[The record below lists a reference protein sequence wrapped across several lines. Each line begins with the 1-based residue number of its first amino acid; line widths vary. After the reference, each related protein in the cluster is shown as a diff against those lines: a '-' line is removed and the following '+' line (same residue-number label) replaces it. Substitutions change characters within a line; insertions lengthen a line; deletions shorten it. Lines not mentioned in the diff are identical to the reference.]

1 MHPTIRIAHL
11 LHLLQRI
18 EGRKKLQKI
27 VHILQ
32 ELGAPFVEP
41 FQYSQYGMY
50 SQQLTT
56 EIGHLVKDGLV
67 TEKKAYVGTNEAFVF
82 EASGDLAGLLESLHI
97 EHEPEWA
104 PLGRELNELPP
115 QMLEGISTVLFL
127 QERGYA
133 GENLRL
139 RLVAL
144 KPHLAAIAN
153 ACMQRAAAL
162 KKDSVLSVE
171 N

>member
-11 LHLLQRI
+11 VHLLKRI
-18 EGRKKLQKI
+18 EGRKKLHKI

-41 FQYSQYGMY
+41 FQYSQYGIY

-56 EIGHLVKDGLV
+56 EMGHLVRDKLV
-67 TEKKAYVGTNEAFVF
+67 TEDGTNVFVF
-82 EASGDLAGLLESLHI
+82 KPSKDLARLLNALKI
-97 EHEPEWA
+97 EPEPEWA
-104 PLGRELNELPP
+104 SLAHELNKLSP

-127 QERGYA
+127 RERGYA
-133 GENLRL
+133 KEKLRL

-144 KPHLAAIAN
+144 KPRLGSIADE
-153 ACMQRAAAL
+153 CIERAADLTENSAL
-162 KKDSVLSVE
+162 V
-171 N
+171 

>member
-32 ELGAPFVEP
+32 TLGAPFVEP

-56 EIGHLVKDGLV
+56 EMGHLVKDGLV
-67 TEKKAYVGTNEAFVF
+67 TETKAYVGTNEAYVF
-82 EASGDLAGLLESLHI
+82 EATKDLAELLESLHI
-97 EHEPEWA
+97 EEEPKWSQ
-104 PLGRELNELPP
+104 LGRELNELPP
-115 QMLEGISTVLFL
+115 QLLEGISTVLFL

-133 GENLRL
+133 DENLRL

-144 KPHLAAIAN
+144 KPHLASIAN
-153 ACMQRAAAL
+153 ACMERAAAY
-162 KKDSVLSVE
+162 KNDRVFSIE

>member
-11 LHLLQRI
+11 VHLLKRI
-18 EGRKKLQKI
+18 EGRKKLHKI

-32 ELGAPFVEP
+32 ELGAPFIEP

-56 EIGHLVKDGLV
+56 EMGHLVRDGLV
-67 TEKKAYVGTNEAFVF
+67 TEDGTNTFVF
-82 EASGDLAGLLESLHI
+82 KPTEELAELLKALKVEAR
-97 EHEPEWA
+97 PEWA
-104 PLGRELNELPP
+104 PVAHELNGLSP

-127 QERGYA
+127 RERGYA
-133 GENLRL
+133 KEKLRL

-144 KPHLAAIAN
+144 KPRLESIAN
-153 ACMQRAAAL
+153 ECIKRSLDLTENSAL
-162 KKDSVLSVE
+162 A
-171 N
+171 